1 MRWIGSGLHSNVY
14 QISDGLVLKK
24 YKKRKQYNIT
34 KNIIQELLK
43 TLNNKEHILLKNIS
57 FNDEDREVYMKL
69 CDGYKN
75 CYDIE
80 SFIEESYFFSI
91 KDRINILSQIVDGMI
106 ELSGKGYIHGDLK
119 LKNIFIQDY
128 ENSNFQIVIGDFD
141 YVRKSNSLE
150 DVYKFRHLIRQLFV
164 DNGDDSHWLYSDIIN
179 KNVSD
184 DVFNIENKEIQNKIK
199 LLLTKNSWLYIK
211 EVLDH
216 IGNIL

>member
-43 TLNNKEHILLKNIS
+43 ILDNKEHILLKNIS

-128 ENSNFQIVIGDFD
+128 ENNNFQIVIGDFD

-164 DNGDDSHWLYSDIIN
+164 DNSDDTHWLYSDIIN
-179 KNVSD
+179 NNVSD
-184 DVFNIENKEIQNKIK
+184 DVFNVENIEIQNQIK
-199 LLLTKNSWLYIK
+199 LLLTKNSWLDIK

>member
-34 KNIIQELLK
+34 KNIIQKLLK
-43 TLNNKEHILLKNIS
+43 FLDNKEHILLKNIS

-80 SFIEESYFFSI
+80 SFIEKNHFFSI

-106 ELSGKGYIHGDLK
+106 EMSSKGYIHGDLK

-128 ENSNFQIVIGDFD
+128 ENNNFQIVIGDFD

-164 DNGDDSHWLYSDIIN
+164 DNGNTHWLYSDIIN

-184 DVFNIENKEIQNKIK
+184 DVFNIENKEIQNQIK
-199 LLLTKNSWLYIK
+199 LLLTKNSWLDIK